1 MNNFNKYYS
10 MSWSREKELS
20 LLCCIIRENEIINTT
35 LFQSFDKIFEIAE
48 KFIEEYGIDV
58 VEWGVEMEYEETV
71 VDFAT
76 LYIQKNPI

>member
-1 MNNFNKYYS
+1 MNTK
-10 MSWSREKELS
+10 EKELS
-20 LLCCIIRENEIINTT
+20 LLCCVIRENEIIDSG

-48 KFIEEYGIDV
+48 KFIEKYGIDD

-76 LYIQKNPI
+76 IYIQKNCI